1 MPQSAPSFRDPAG
14 CCCSCNGRVL
24 RFVAA
29 EAISEFEHFLQTN
42 CARQFIARKQFVSTR
57 RLNENEIATLR
68 ESPELQPVFHAQP
81 GGAVFEHERI
91 PFPSYPHEWPPEML
105 WAAGRLTLELAQAAL
120 ADGFG
125 LKDATPHNILFRGSE
140 PVFIDAL
147 SFERRKPGDPIW
159 KPHAQFVRTFLL
171 PLLANRRWGL
181 PLAEIFT
188 TRRDGLEPEDV
199 YRLCGPL
206 EKIKPRT
213 LSLVSIP
220 TWLSR
225 RAGPDD
231 QKIYQPHL
239 LANTE
244 KAQFILESLF
254 KRLERTLDSLKPVAQ
269 KKSAWSDYMATHS
282 YADPAFAA
290 KEKFVR
296 EALREFKPARVLD
309 AGANTGHFSA
319 LAAQA
324 GAEVVAVDLDAA
336 CAGAIWRRAREQK
349 LDILPLVVNLA
360 HPSPA
365 LGWRNGECPSF
376 LDRATGLHRAGA
388 ASSAPAGA
396 FDGVLLLALIHH
408 LLVTERIP
416 LEEILRLAYDVTN
429 SLLVI
434 EFVDPKDEMFRRLT
448 RGREHLHAALD
459 MKMFEQACLP
469 YFEIVRS
476 LALPGTQRRLYC
488 LKRRGGAR

>member
-14 CCCSCNGRVL
+14 CCCFFNQRVL
-24 RFVAA
+24 RFVTAS
-29 EAISEFEHFLQTN
+29 AIPEFEDFLQTN
-42 CARQFIARKQFVSTR
+42 CARQFIARKRIVSTR
-57 RLNENEIATLR
+57 RLNENETAALR
-68 ESPELQPVFHAQP
+68 ESPELQPVFDAQSI
-81 GGAVFEHERI
+81 GAVFEHERI

-125 LKDATPHNILFRGSE
+125 LKDANPRNVLFRGSE

-147 SFERRKPGDPIW
+147 SFERRNPGDPIW

-171 PLLANRRWGL
+171 PLLASRRWGL
-181 PLAEIFT
+181 PLAEIFM

-269 KKSAWSDYMATHS
+269 KKSVWSDYMATHS
-282 YADPAFAA
+282 YDNPAFAA
-290 KEKFVR
+290 KEKFVS

-319 LAAQA
+319 LAAQT

-336 CAGAIWRRAREQK
+336 CVGAIWSRAREK
-349 LDILPLVVNLA
+349 NLNILPLVVNLA
-360 HPSPA
+360 RPSPA
-365 LGWRNGECPSF
+365 LGWRNGECPAF
-376 LDRATGLHRAGA
+376 LDRATGLHRDGA

-396 FDGVLLLALIHH
+396 FDGVLMLALIHH

-416 LEEILRLAYDVTN
+416 LEDILRLAYDVTN

-459 MKMFEQACLP
+459 VKMFEQACTP

-476 LALPGTQRRLYC
+476 LALPGTQRRMYC
-488 LKRRGGAR
+488 LKRKGGGN

>member
-1 MPQSAPSFRDPAG
+1 MLESAPSFRDPAG
-14 CCCSCNGRVL
+14 SCCSFKGRIL
-24 RFVAA
+24 RRVAA
-29 EAISEFEHFLQTN
+29 EAISEFEEFLQANST
-42 CARQFIARKQFVSTR
+42 RRLISEKKFVSTR
-57 RLNENEIATLR
+57 RLDETEATGLR
-68 ESPELQPVFHAQP
+68 EAPELKHFLAAPSS
-81 GGAVFEHERI
+81 GAIYEHERI
-91 PFPSYPHEWPPEML
+91 AFPSYPHEWPPEML
-105 WAAGRLTLELAQAAL
+105 WAAGRLTLELARAAG

-147 SFERRKPGDPIW
+147 SFERRQPGDPIW
-159 KPHAQFVRTFLL
+159 LPEAQFARTFLL

-188 TRRDGLEPEDV
+188 TRRDGLEPEEV
-199 YRLCGPL
+199 YRWCGPL
-206 EKIKPRT
+206 EKFKPRL

-220 TWLSR
+220 AWLSR
-225 RAGPDD
+225 RTGPDQ

-239 LANTE
+239 LADTE

-254 KRLERTLDSLKPVAQ
+254 QRLERTLNALQPAARKDSV
-269 KKSAWSDYMATHS
+269 WSDYMSTHS
-282 YADPAFAA
+282 YDDPAFAA
-290 KEKFVR
+290 KEKFVA

-324 GAEVVAVDLDAA
+324 GAAVVAVDLDAA
-336 CAGAIWRRAREQK
+336 CVGSIWRRAREQK
-349 LDILPLVVNLA
+349 LNILPLVVNLA
-360 HPSPA
+360 RPSPA
-365 LGWRNGECPSF
+365 LGWRNAECPSF
-376 LDRATGLHRAGA
+376 LARA
-388 ASSAPAGA
+388 AGA
-396 FDGVLLLALIHH
+396 FDGVLMLALIHH

-416 LEEILRLAYDVTN
+416 LEEILRLAHELTR

-434 EFVDPKDEMFRRLT
+434 ELVEPQDAMFRRLT

-459 MKMFEQACLP
+459 VNMFEKVCLP

-476 LALPGTQRRLYC
+476 LALPGTRRHLYC
-488 LKRRGGAR
+488 LKRRGGAH